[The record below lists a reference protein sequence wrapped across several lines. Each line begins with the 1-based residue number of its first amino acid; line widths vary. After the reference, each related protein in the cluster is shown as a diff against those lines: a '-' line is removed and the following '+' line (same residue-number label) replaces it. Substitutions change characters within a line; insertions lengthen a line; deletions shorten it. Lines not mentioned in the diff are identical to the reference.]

1 MRVACVD
8 RCRNRFQFPIFD
20 DIEGFLVQM
29 LVKDFLPSFVRFDH
43 HDHVAATVAAIRA
56 GIVIGAE
63 SFIIDEK
70 GGSAVAQSNQ
80 RDT

>member
-1 MRVACVD
+1 
-8 RCRNRFQFPIFD
+8 
-20 DIEGFLVQM
+20 M